1 MADVQADSFDA
12 CQLCAVQVVT
22 AARDG
27 VDRLVGGSVAL
38 DETLEGSGPKLGG
51 FCRRALGRF
60 EWAERGIA
68 RVRRSH
74 WKIQKTLTG
83 KKAHGYGLWRWPSDG
98 PVAGGHG
105 QPELV
110 SGRKCISD
118 VVQVHLYQIPL
129 ARFKGSWMLMAVAV
143 GQVQQSVSYPGRCA
157 AGGNV
162 VQADSNTGHGLV
174 NRNLQGYH
182 RRAQDFDY
190 FPQRIGVENQRTTVV
205 TTLVQR
211 RLSWCAKSTPFAG
224 TNPGGLGG
232 TKIELSFDRRCA
244 AQPTH
249 IEPVTFDRDTRRR
262 PLSFCHPAARA
273 LFIEWLRRDAFLHPD
288 PQHRLGH
295 NARIGALQPVVPPA
309 ERLLQESDG
318 RTRYAVVRI
327 KMGPGSD
334 EALARSAES
343 GQEPGNRV
351 AVGIGPTADSIHST
365 GYGAVVFAD

>member
-12 CQLCAVQVVT
+12 CQLYTVQVVT

-27 VDRLVGGSVAL
+27 VDRLVGGAIPL
-38 DETLEGSGPKLGG
+38 DETLEGSRPKLGG

-60 EWAERGIA
+60 EWPERRIA

-83 KKAHGYGLWRWPSDG
+83 KKAHRYRPWRWPSDG

-118 VVQVHLYQIPL
+118 VVQPHLYQIPL
-129 ARFKGSWMLMAVAV
+129 ARFQGSWMLMAVAV

-174 NRNLQGYH
+174 NRNLQGCH
-182 RRAQDFDY
+182 RRAQDFDS
-190 FPQRIGVENQRTTVV
+190 FPQRLGVENQRTTVV

-224 TNPGGLGG
+224 SETGCLRG

-244 AQPTH
+244 AQPTR
-249 IEPVTFDRDTRRR
+249 IGPIAFEGDTPRR
-262 PLSFCHPAARA
+262 PLGFRNPAAGPMFVKR
-273 LFIEWLRRDAFLHPD
+273 LWRDAFLHPD

-295 NARIGALQPVVPPA
+295 NARIGALQPVIPPA

-318 RTRYAVVRI
+318 RTRHAVVRI

-334 EALARSAES
+334 EALARGAEAS
-343 GQEPGNRV
+343 QEPGNRV
-351 AVGIGPTADSIHST
+351 AVGIGPTADGIHST